1 MSYTF
6 TLTEPIYI
14 KWFVDGQIVDKFD
27 NLPEWSQSEYYPT
40 ADYDNIGDV
49 VTNYVYYIN
58 TNFPKPKN
66 ISGFKGWKIKEFEN
80 VPARIYL
87 SSLVANQQKIF
98 TQSNYIEF
106 EELTGSV
113 FNLEDAK
120 KATPTGWTVVFE
132 PADLPEGP
140 TIELSLQMGEF

>member
-1 MSYTF
+1 MAYTF

-14 KWFVDGQIVDKFD
+14 KWFIDGQVVDKLD

-40 ADYDNIGDV
+40 VKYEAVGDV
-49 VTNYVYYIN
+49 ITYYYFYIN

-66 ISGFKGWKIKEFEN
+66 MPLFKGWRIKNFEN
-80 VPARIYL
+80 LSTEFQEVPHKEQL
-87 SSLVANQQKIF
+87 IF
-98 TQSNYIEF
+98 TQSNCITLF
-106 EELTGSV
+106 CLSGSAGM
-113 FNLEDAK
+113 LEAAK
-120 KATPTGWTVVFE
+120 KATPTGWTVIFE